1 MTRPFS
7 ALVAIVGATSLLL
20 LNAGSAQGQRYAI
33 AGQIGSTG
41 LGGGV
46 VLGIVPRI
54 NLRSM
59 YGVMPVSPTAKIEG
73 IDFTP
78 DLPSFWLTTLDL
90 YPVGGLHVSVG
101 ALLITRSG
109 KIEVD
114 GTFEGVSVDF
124 GGQSYTGAADDH
136 LLGTISLKDFQPY
149 AGLGI
154 GNALG
159 QKISINFDA
168 GAGFGKR
175 PRVDLS
181 AVGPL
186 ADAPAPAG
194 PAFLAG
200 VEQKEAE
207 IEDKLTL
214 LRFYPVFSISL
225 SISF

>member
-20 LNAGSAQGQRYAI
+20 LNAGSAQGQRFAI

-46 VLGIVPRI
+46 VLGIVPRV

-59 YGVMPVSPTAKIEG
+59 YGVMPVSPTTSIEG

-101 ALLITRSG
+101 GLLMTRNG

-114 GTFEGVSVDF
+114 GTFEGISVDF
-124 GGQSYTGAADDH
+124 GGQSYTGGPDDH
-136 LLGTISLKDFQPY
+136 LHGTFSLKDFQPY

-159 QKISINFDA
+159 QKFSINFDA
-168 GAGFGKR
+168 GVGFGKH
-175 PRVDLS
+175 PSVDLS
-181 AVGPL
+181 AEGPL
-186 ADAPAPAG
+186 ANAPAPAG

-200 VEQKEAE
+200 VEQKEAD
-207 IEDKLTL
+207 IEEKLTFL
-214 LRFYPVFSISL
+214 KFYPVFSISL